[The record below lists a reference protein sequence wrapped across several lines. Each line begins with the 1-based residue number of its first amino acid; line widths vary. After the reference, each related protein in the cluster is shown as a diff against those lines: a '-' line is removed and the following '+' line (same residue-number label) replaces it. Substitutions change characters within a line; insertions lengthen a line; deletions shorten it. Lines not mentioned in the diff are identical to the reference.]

1 MPSTIVT
8 WKKSGI
14 YPLDRGI
21 YPRTIGIKLDLC
33 FCTIP
38 TVGLYGKLGEITAT
52 HFLSEHQLPPHP
64 LLLHRREPPPSSQI
78 AAAVAK
84 AKVCLLLPPPS
95 PPLPPLTH
103 RCRTLHAAR
112 RRRTP
117 PSAVS
122 SPPSRCRPRKRRLSS
137 RAYVCRK

>member
-14 YPLDRGI
+14 YPSDRGI

-52 HFLSEHQLPPHP
+52 HF
-64 LLLHRREPPPSSQI
+64 SSNI
-78 AAAVAK
+78 KHIHGAAAATRRRAASIVANRRGCRQWILLQLAMRGGK
-84 AKVCLLLPPPS
+84 ACQYFWRLGSSSIEAFVWGDAQLTRDDAVPS
-95 PPLPPLTH
+95 PIIGDAIAT
-103 RCRTLHAAR
+103 TER
-112 RRRTP
+112 R
-117 PSAVS
+117 
-122 SPPSRCRPRKRRLSS
+122 
-137 RAYVCRK
+137 